1 MVGNNKQTKHKFSV
15 SLKHQMCRV
24 ITMITTIM
32 VRVTS
37 FSCSQ
42 IVPTNLFLIPNCLHS
57 SSTFYHVFG
66 PCKIW
71 IYVYGKKYDDDHNH
85 NACLCEKKANELWA
99 IFTHKQSKK
108 MNKADLIG

>member
-42 IVPTNLFLIPNCLHS
+42 IVPKKLFLIPNCLHS
-57 SSTFYHVFG
+57 SSTFYYVLVHAKYEYMYMG
-66 PCKIW
+66 KNMMMI
-71 IYVYGKKYDDDHNH
+71 IITMLVYGKRKQIS
-85 NACLCEKKANELWA
+85 CEQYA
-99 IFTHKQSKK
+99 IFTQ
-108 MNKADLIG
+108 AV